1 MVSQDHH
8 HYLASIRRSL
18 LPLSI
23 STSGTAK
30 AGHLAG
36 ALGHAVHLLV
46 VELVAH
52 DAMGLWI
59 QSCTKLW
66 SLQNVSV

>member
-18 LPLSI
+18 QPL

-59 QSCTKLW
+59 QSCTQL
-66 SLQNVSV
+66 

>member
-8 HYLASIRRSL
+8 HYLAGIRRSL
-18 LPLSI
+18 QPLSP
-23 STSGTAK
+23 SGTAE

-52 DAMGLWI
+52 DSMGLRI
-59 QSCTKLW
+59 QSCTVGMSSDCLR
-66 SLQNVSV
+66 SAS